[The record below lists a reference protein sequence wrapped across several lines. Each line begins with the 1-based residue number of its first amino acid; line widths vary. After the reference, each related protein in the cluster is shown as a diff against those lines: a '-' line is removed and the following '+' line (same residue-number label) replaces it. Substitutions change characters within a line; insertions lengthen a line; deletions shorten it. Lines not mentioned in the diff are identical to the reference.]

1 MHLLPVTILSGYFI
15 AATHP
20 NGKHSQKVKSCVKWE
35 ERGRVGPGQG
45 DGAKGKVYFVLNSSL
60 ILSVVGT
67 CQFYP
72 SK

>member
-1 MHLLPVTILSGYFI
+1 M
-15 AATHP
+15 
-20 NGKHSQKVKSCVKWE
+20 GKKEWLGKDDK
-35 ERGRVGPGQG
+35 
-45 DGAKGKVYFVLNSSL
+45 AKDKVYFVLDSSL

>member
-1 MHLLPVTILSGYFI
+1 MKLLSVIMLSCYFT
-15 AATHP
+15 AAIHP
-20 NGKHSQKVKSCVKWE
+20 NGKHSQKVKSCVKWGI
-35 ERGRVGPGQG
+35 RGRGGQRQG
-45 DGAKGKVYFVLNSSL
+45 DGAREKVYFVLNSSL